1 MKIFNARFLNYFLDE
16 CKWVLSTKL
25 LTAALSDIE
34 IQKKNKKNIHGTG
47 KYWGKKKR
55 GSVAF
60 LNFLNLYFKNYES
73 MFRYKVITCF
83 GNSIIAIGF
92 TIFLSF

>member
-34 IQKKNKKNIHGTG
+34 IQKKIKKISMELENIEE
-47 KYWGKKKR
+47 KKR

>member
-34 IQKKNKKNIHGTG
+34 IPKKIKKISMELENIEE
-47 KYWGKKKR
+47 KKKE
-55 GSVAF
+55 VVWLF
-60 LNFLNLYFKNYES
+60 
-73 MFRYKVITCF
+73 
-83 GNSIIAIGF
+83 
-92 TIFLSF
+92 